1 MITYYISESRE
12 RNRLLINDC
21 YFLIT
26 GRSGFMT
33 GGARTDLRSPIPDPE
48 DQKILELR
56 QMGLLPQVDTNI
68 YNPNTNIKDNQEETT
83 MATEMTKEEM
93 ERKLAE
99 IKSAANEKASSI
111 PKPVKYA
118 AAAGAGVGLG
128 YAAHKILHKGGD
140 KAAEQVANL
149 VSKLF

>member
-1 MITYYISESRE
+1 
-12 RNRLLINDC
+12 
-21 YFLIT
+21 
-26 GRSGFMT
+26 MT
-33 GGARTDLRSPIPDPE
+33 GGARTDLTSPIPDPE

-56 QMGLLPQVDTNI
+56 QMGLLPQVDTVND
-68 YNPNTNIKDNQEETT
+68 NPNNNIKDNQEETI
-83 MATEMTKEEM
+83 MATEMNKEEM

-99 IKSAANEKASSI
+99 IKAAAGEKASSI

-128 YAAHKILHKGGD
+128 YAAHKLLHKGGD

-149 VSKLF
+149 VSKFF

>member
-1 MITYYISESRE
+1 
-12 RNRLLINDC
+12 
-21 YFLIT
+21 
-26 GRSGFMT
+26 MT

-56 QMGLLPQVDTNI
+56 KMGLLPQVDTIN
-68 YNPNTNIKDNQEETT
+68 NPNTKEEEKQEETI
-83 MATEMTKEEM
+83 MEMTKEEM

-99 IKSAANEKASSI
+99 VKAAAGEKASSI

-149 VSKLF
+149 VSKFF

>member
-1 MITYYISESRE
+1 
-12 RNRLLINDC
+12 
-21 YFLIT
+21 
-26 GRSGFMT
+26 MT
-33 GGARTDLRSPIPDPE
+33 GGARTDLTSPIPDPE

-56 QMGLLPQVDTNI
+56 QMGLLPQVDTVND
-68 YNPNTNIKDNQEETT
+68 NPNNNIKDNQEEIT
-83 MATEMTKEEM
+83 MSEMTKEEM
-93 ERKLAE
+93 EKKLAK
-99 IKSAANEKASSI
+99 IKSAAGEKASSI

>member
-1 MITYYISESRE
+1 MA
-12 RNRLLINDC
+12 
-21 YFLIT
+21 
-26 GRSGFMT
+26 
-33 GGARTDLRSPIPDPE
+33 GGARTDLTSPIPDPE

-56 QMGLLPQVDTNI
+56 QMGLLPQINTVND
-68 YNPNTNIKDNQEETT
+68 NPNTNTNIEEEKQEEIT

-93 ERKLAE
+93 EKKLAE

>member
-1 MITYYISESRE
+1 MITYYINESRE
-12 RNRLLINDC
+12 RNRLLINNC

-26 GRSGFMT
+26 GRSGIMA

-56 QMGLLPQVDTNI
+56 QMGLLPQVDTIND
-68 YNPNTNIKDNQEETT
+68 NPNTNIKDNQEETI
-83 MATEMTKEEM
+83 MAEMTKEEM

-149 VSKLF
+149 VSKFF

>member
-12 RNRLLINDC
+12 RNRLLIKNC

-26 GRSGFMT
+26 GRSGIMA
-33 GGARTDLRSPIPDPE
+33 GGARTDLTSPIPDPE

-56 QMGLLPQVDTNI
+56 QMGLLPQINTVND
-68 YNPNTNIKDNQEETT
+68 NPNTNNNQEETI
-83 MATEMTKEEM
+83 MAEMTKEEM
-93 ERKLAE
+93 EKKLAE

-149 VSKLF
+149 VSKFF

>member
-1 MITYYISESRE
+1 MITYYINESRE
-12 RNRLLINDC
+12 RNRLLINNC

-26 GRSGFMT
+26 ERSGFMT
-33 GGARTDLRSPIPDPE
+33 GGARTDLTSPIPDPE

-56 QMGLLPQVDTNI
+56 KMGLLPQVDTVNN
-68 YNPNTNIKDNQEETT
+68 NPNTKEVQNVQEETI
-83 MATEMTKEEM
+83 MAEMTKEELNQ
-93 ERKLAE
+93 KLAE
-99 IKSAANEKASSI
+99 VKAAAGEKASSI

>member
-1 MITYYISESRE
+1 
-12 RNRLLINDC
+12 
-21 YFLIT
+21 
-26 GRSGFMT
+26 MT
-33 GGARTDLRSPIPDPE
+33 GGARTDLTSPIPDPE

-56 QMGLLPQVDTNI
+56 KMGLLPQVDTVNN
-68 YNPNTNIKDNQEETT
+68 NPNTKEVQNVQEETI
-83 MATEMTKEEM
+83 MAEMTKEELNQ
-93 ERKLAE
+93 KLAE
-99 IKSAANEKASSI
+99 VKAAAGEKASSI

>member
-1 MITYYISESRE
+1 MA
-12 RNRLLINDC
+12 
-21 YFLIT
+21 
-26 GRSGFMT
+26 

-68 YNPNTNIKDNQEETT
+68 YNPNTKEEEKQEETT
-83 MATEMTKEEM
+83 MATEMTKDEM

-149 VSKLF
+149 VSKFF

>member
-1 MITYYISESRE
+1 MA
-12 RNRLLINDC
+12 
-21 YFLIT
+21 
-26 GRSGFMT
+26 
-33 GGARTDLRSPIPDPE
+33 GGARTDLTSPIPDPE

-56 QMGLLPQVDTNI
+56 QMGLLPQVNVVND
-68 YNPNTNIKDNQEETT
+68 NPNTNTNIEEEKQEEIT

-93 ERKLAE
+93 EKKLAE

-140 KAAEQVANL
+140 KAAEQVANI
-149 VSKLF
+149 VSKFF

>member
-1 MITYYISESRE
+1 MA
-12 RNRLLINDC
+12 
-21 YFLIT
+21 
-26 GRSGFMT
+26 

-68 YNPNTNIKDNQEETT
+68 YNPNTNNNQEETI
-83 MATEMTKEEM
+83 MAEMTKEEM
-93 ERKLAE
+93 EKKLAE

-149 VSKLF
+149 VSKFF

>member
-1 MITYYISESRE
+1 MA
-12 RNRLLINDC
+12 
-21 YFLIT
+21 
-26 GRSGFMT
+26 

>member
-1 MITYYISESRE
+1 
-12 RNRLLINDC
+12 
-21 YFLIT
+21 
-26 GRSGFMT
+26 MT
-33 GGARTDLRSPIPDPE
+33 GGARTDLTSPIPDPE

-56 QMGLLPQVDTNI
+56 QMGLLSQVDTVDD
-68 YNPNTNIKDNQEETT
+68 NPNNNIEDNQEETI
-83 MATEMTKEEM
+83 MAEMTKEEM

-149 VSKLF
+149 VSKFF

>member
-1 MITYYISESRE
+1 
-12 RNRLLINDC
+12 
-21 YFLIT
+21 
-26 GRSGFMT
+26 MT
-33 GGARTDLRSPIPDPE
+33 GGARTDLTSPIPDPE

-56 QMGLLPQVDTNI
+56 KMGLLPQVDTVNN
-68 YNPNTNIKDNQEETT
+68 NPNNNIKDNQEEIT
-83 MATEMTKEEM
+83 MSEMTKEEM
-93 ERKLAE
+93 EKKLAE
-99 IKSAANEKASSI
+99 IKSAAGEKASSI
-111 PKPVKYA
+111 PKPIKYA

>member
-1 MITYYISESRE
+1 MI
-12 RNRLLINDC
+12 
-21 YFLIT
+21 
-26 GRSGFMT
+26 
-33 GGARTDLRSPIPDPE
+33 GARTDLTSPIPDPE

-56 QMGLLPQVDTNI
+56 QMGLLPQVDTIN
-68 YNPNTNIKDNQEETT
+68 NPNTNVEEEKQEEIT
-83 MATEMTKEEM
+83 MEMTKEEM

-99 IKSAANEKASSI
+99 IKSAANEKATSI

-149 VSKLF
+149 VSKFF

>member
-1 MITYYISESRE
+1 MA
-12 RNRLLINDC
+12 
-21 YFLIT
+21 
-26 GRSGFMT
+26 
-33 GGARTDLRSPIPDPE
+33 GGARTDLTSPIPDPE

-56 QMGLLPQVDTNI
+56 QMGLLPQVDTIN
-68 YNPNTNIKDNQEETT
+68 NPNNNIEEEKQEEIT
-83 MATEMTKEEM
+83 MSEMTKDEM

-149 VSKLF
+149 VSKFF

>member
-1 MITYYISESRE
+1 
-12 RNRLLINDC
+12 
-21 YFLIT
+21 
-26 GRSGFMT
+26 MT

-149 VSKLF
+149 VFKLF

>member
-1 MITYYISESRE
+1 
-12 RNRLLINDC
+12 
-21 YFLIT
+21 
-26 GRSGFMT
+26 MT
-33 GGARTDLRSPIPDPE
+33 GGARTDLTSPIPDPE

-56 QMGLLPQVDTNI
+56 QMGLLPQINTND
-68 YNPNTNIKDNQEETT
+68 NPNTNIKDDKQEEIT
-83 MATEMTKEEM
+83 MSEMTKEEM
-93 ERKLAE
+93 EKKLAE

-149 VSKLF
+149 VSKFF

>member
-1 MITYYISESRE
+1 
-12 RNRLLINDC
+12 
-21 YFLIT
+21 
-26 GRSGFMT
+26 MT

-56 QMGLLPQVDTNI
+56 QMGLLPQVDTIN
-68 YNPNTNIKDNQEETT
+68 NPNNITKEDKQEETT
-83 MATEMTKEEM
+83 MSEMTKDEM

-149 VSKLF
+149 VSKFF

>member
-1 MITYYISESRE
+1 MA
-12 RNRLLINDC
+12 
-21 YFLIT
+21 
-26 GRSGFMT
+26 
-33 GGARTDLRSPIPDPE
+33 GGAHTDLRSPIHDPE

-56 QMGLLPQVDTNI
+56 QMGLLPQVDTIN
-68 YNPNTNIKDNQEETT
+68 NPNINIKDDKQEETI
-83 MATEMTKEEM
+83 MAEMTKEEM
-93 ERKLAE
+93 EKKLAE
-99 IKSAANEKASSI
+99 IKTAANEKATSI

-149 VSKLF
+149 VSKFF

>member
-1 MITYYISESRE
+1 
-12 RNRLLINDC
+12 
-21 YFLIT
+21 
-26 GRSGFMT
+26 MT
-33 GGARTDLRSPIPDPE
+33 GGARTDLTSPIPDPE

-56 QMGLLPQVDTNI
+56 KMGLLPQVDTVNN
-68 YNPNTNIKDNQEETT
+68 NPNTKEVQNVQEETI
-83 MATEMTKEEM
+83 MAEMTKEELNQ
-93 ERKLAE
+93 KLAE
-99 IKSAANEKASSI
+99 AKAAAGEKASSI

>member
-1 MITYYISESRE
+1 
-12 RNRLLINDC
+12 
-21 YFLIT
+21 
-26 GRSGFMT
+26 MT

-56 QMGLLPQVDTNI
+56 QMGLLPQINTVND
-68 YNPNTNIKDNQEETT
+68 NPNTNIKDNQEETI
-83 MATEMTKEEM
+83 MEEMTKEELNQ
-93 ERKLAE
+93 KLAE
-99 IKSAANEKASSI
+99 IKTAANEKATSI

-149 VSKLF
+149 VSKFF

>member
-1 MITYYISESRE
+1 MA
-12 RNRLLINDC
+12 
-21 YFLIT
+21 
-26 GRSGFMT
+26 
-33 GGARTDLRSPIPDPE
+33 GGAHTDLRSPIPDPE

-56 QMGLLPQVDTNI
+56 QMGLLPQVDTIN
-68 YNPNTNIKDNQEETT
+68 NPNINIKDDKQEETI
-83 MATEMTKEEM
+83 MAEMTKEEM
-93 ERKLAE
+93 DKKLAE
-99 IKSAANEKASSI
+99 IKTAANEKATSI

-149 VSKLF
+149 VSKFF

>member
-1 MITYYISESRE
+1 MA
-12 RNRLLINDC
+12 
-21 YFLIT
+21 
-26 GRSGFMT
+26 

-56 QMGLLPQVDTNI
+56 QMGLLPQVDVVND
-68 YNPNTNIKDNQEETT
+68 NPNTNIKDNQEETT
-83 MATEMTKEEM
+83 MSEMTKEEM

-99 IKSAANEKASSI
+99 VKAAANEKASSI

-149 VSKLF
+149 VSKFF

>member
-1 MITYYISESRE
+1 MA
-12 RNRLLINDC
+12 
-21 YFLIT
+21 
-26 GRSGFMT
+26 

-56 QMGLLPQVDTNI
+56 QMGLLPQINTND
-68 YNPNTNIKDNQEETT
+68 NPNTNIKDDKQEEIT
-83 MATEMTKEEM
+83 MSEMTKEEM
-93 ERKLAE
+93 EKKLAE

-149 VSKLF
+149 VSKFF

>member
-1 MITYYISESRE
+1 MA
-12 RNRLLINDC
+12 
-21 YFLIT
+21 
-26 GRSGFMT
+26 
-33 GGARTDLRSPIPDPE
+33 GGARTDLTSPIPDPE

-56 QMGLLPQVDTNI
+56 QMGLLPQINTVND
-68 YNPNTNIKDNQEETT
+68 NPNINIKDSKQEETI
-83 MATEMTKEEM
+83 MTEMTKEEM

-99 IKSAANEKASSI
+99 VKAMAGEKATSI

-149 VSKLF
+149 VSKFF

>member
-1 MITYYISESRE
+1 
-12 RNRLLINDC
+12 
-21 YFLIT
+21 
-26 GRSGFMT
+26 MT
-33 GGARTDLRSPIPDPE
+33 GGARTDLTSPIPDTE

-56 QMGLLPQVDTNI
+56 QMGLLPQVDTNN
-68 YNPNTNIKDNQEETT
+68 YNPNTNIVNDKQEETI
-83 MATEMTKEEM
+83 MSEMTKEEM
-93 ERKLAE
+93 EKKLAE
-99 IKSAANEKASSI
+99 IKTAANEKATSI

-149 VSKLF
+149 VSKFF

>member
-1 MITYYISESRE
+1 MA
-12 RNRLLINDC
+12 
-21 YFLIT
+21 
-26 GRSGFMT
+26 
-33 GGARTDLRSPIPDPE
+33 GGARTDLTSPIPDPE

-68 YNPNTNIKDNQEETT
+68 YNPNTNIEDNQEETT

-149 VSKLF
+149 VSKFF

>member
-1 MITYYISESRE
+1 
-12 RNRLLINDC
+12 
-21 YFLIT
+21 
-26 GRSGFMT
+26 MT

-56 QMGLLPQVDTNI
+56 QMGLLPQVDVVND
-68 YNPNTNIKDNQEETT
+68 NPNTNIKDNQEETT
-83 MATEMTKEEM
+83 MSEMTKEEM

-99 IKSAANEKASSI
+99 VKAAANEKASSI

-149 VSKLF
+149 VSKFF

>member
-1 MITYYISESRE
+1 MA
-12 RNRLLINDC
+12 
-21 YFLIT
+21 
-26 GRSGFMT
+26 
-33 GGARTDLRSPIPDPE
+33 GGARTDLTSPIPDPE

-56 QMGLLPQVDTNI
+56 QMGLLPQINTVND
-68 YNPNTNIKDNQEETT
+68 NPNTNNNQEETI
-83 MATEMTKEEM
+83 MSEMTKEEM
-93 ERKLAE
+93 EKKLAE

-111 PKPVKYA
+111 PKSVKYA

-149 VSKLF
+149 VSKFF

>member
-1 MITYYISESRE
+1 MA
-12 RNRLLINDC
+12 
-21 YFLIT
+21 
-26 GRSGFMT
+26 

-56 QMGLLPQVDTNI
+56 QMGLLPQVNVVND
-68 YNPNTNIKDNQEETT
+68 NPNTNTNIEDTQEETT

-93 ERKLAE
+93 EKKLAE

-149 VSKLF
+149 VSKFF

>member
-1 MITYYISESRE
+1 MA
-12 RNRLLINDC
+12 
-21 YFLIT
+21 
-26 GRSGFMT
+26 
-33 GGARTDLRSPIPDPE
+33 GGARTDLTSPIPDPE

-56 QMGLLPQVDTNI
+56 QMGLLPQVDTIN
-68 YNPNTNIKDNQEETT
+68 NPNNNIEEEKQEEIT
-83 MATEMTKEEM
+83 MSEMTKEEM
-93 ERKLAE
+93 EKKLAE
-99 IKSAANEKASSI
+99 IKAAAGEKTSSI

-149 VSKLF
+149 VSKFF